1 MFKNIPL
8 TLKLFLPPAIALF
21 GMLLFVGYTAVQL
34 DDNDN
39 RLVSLE
45 KQRYPTLEA
54 ADNVIFQFS
63 RLPGLLNSAVAA
75 GERDTLDEASDVLA
89 DVHARLRDLE
99 PLTAERADRHRE
111 IQAWSAAIKRY
122 ADNAFASSGQLL
134 DGAAFDDLRPH
145 FDRMASDLKNAQ
157 ALGEQFRSHAYA
169 DFQSSLTQVRA
180 DNATTTRVGYLLS
193 FCLLLVVS
201 ASAAWVIRQ
210 VMSNVRG
217 VIGSLKTIASG
228 DGDLTRRVQVDSS
241 DEIGEMIGLFNGLLD
256 SLQGTLRQVIETA
269 APLEQMSRELHRLT
283 QGAEDSARSQQERT
297 ESISRDIDTMT
308 NSIQEVAQRSEQASE
323 QASAAAR
330 QANEARHNIDSLS
343 LSIGDLGNSVLSS
356 VQAMEQL
363 EAETQHVG
371 SVLTVI
377 RSIAEQTN
385 LLALNA
391 AIEAARAGEQGRGF
405 AVVADEVRNLAQK
418 TTASTAQIQD
428 IIQRLQNSAS
438 SVLHAMNL
446 NGEKARSSIQ
456 RSEHATQTL
465 EAITGAVRQIDELNA
480 GIARFT
486 NEQIGLSRSI
496 QQDTE
501 RLQQDTQATTQ
512 GADATARL
520 GEQLVGTG
528 NHLRSATAQFRI

>member
-1 MFKNIPL
+1 MFKKISL

-21 GMLLFVGYTAVQL
+21 GLLLFVGYTAVQL
-34 DDNDN
+34 DDNDS

-54 ADNVIFQFS
+54 ADNVIFQIS

-111 IQAWSAAIKRY
+111 LQAWSAAIKRY
-122 ADNAFASSGQLL
+122 ADNALASSGQLL

-169 DFQSSLTQVRA
+169 DFLSSLTQVRA
-180 DNATTTRVGYLLS
+180 DNATTTHVGYLLS
-193 FCLLLVVS
+193 FCLLLLVS

-210 VMSNVRG
+210 VMGNVRG
-217 VIGSLKTIASG
+217 VIASLRTIASG
-228 DGDLTRRVQVDSS
+228 DGDLTRRVHVDSS

-297 ESISRDIDTMT
+297 ESISSDIDTMT
-308 NSIQEVAQRSEQASE
+308 NSIQEVAQRSGQASE

-330 QANEARHNIDSLS
+330 QANEARHNIDILS
-343 LSIGDLGNSVLSS
+343 SSIGDLGNSVLGS

-363 EAETQHVG
+363 EVETQHVG
-371 SVLTVI
+371 AVLTVI

-418 TTASTAQIQD
+418 TAASIAQIQD
-428 IIQRLQNSAS
+428 IIQRLQSSAS
-438 SVLHAMNL
+438 GVLHAMNL
-446 NGEKARSSIQ
+446 NGEKARTSIE

-465 EAITGAVRQIDELNA
+465 EAITKTVRQIDELNA

-501 RLQQDTQATTQ
+501 KLQQDTQATTQ

-520 GEQLVGTG
+520 GEQLVGMG